1 MAQSIHPDSYYLP
14 ALAPVSQSSAEPYP
28 GLVGPDR
35 YRRSLSLRSL
45 SIIGQLRLPNIP
57 LECLKTRQFFL
68 DIDAATLSMFHPLDN
83 VSFEKSLSGTT
94 LSDIASD
101 WLSSHEVTYQGRT
114 TMYDSYKDAS
124 RSRSFL
130 LHVDLQSL

>member
-1 MAQSIHPDSYYLP
+1 M
-14 ALAPVSQSSAEPYP
+14 
-28 GLVGPDR
+28 
-35 YRRSLSLRSL
+35 
-45 SIIGQLRLPNIP
+45 
-57 LECLKTRQFFL
+57 